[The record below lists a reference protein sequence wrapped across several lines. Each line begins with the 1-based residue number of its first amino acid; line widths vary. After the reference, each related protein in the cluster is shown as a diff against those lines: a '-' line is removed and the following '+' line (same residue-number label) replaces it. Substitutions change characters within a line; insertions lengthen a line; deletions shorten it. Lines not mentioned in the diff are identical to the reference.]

1 MQNTCHGCLLSNYE
15 NMSSRGSEVCM
26 QEFLAVEVENC
37 LTDIVKCVPEQRISG
52 LTLSLVLVL
61 NWL

>member
-1 MQNTCHGCLLSNYE
+1 
-15 NMSSRGSEVCM
+15 M